1 MGAVAAIFVASQ
13 IAPNQ
18 SPNPTSSER
27 VYMGYYGIL
36 WESMEINGK
45 FRSQYGF
52 PQPKQPLNT

>member
-1 MGAVAAIFVASQ
+1 MGAAAAIFVASQ

-45 FRSQYGF
+45 FRSLNGF
-52 PQPKQPLNT
+52 STARTARNT